1 VFVIFK
7 NELCVHLLGRQG
19 LGTFLPNDVVTRT
32 VLSMEKLVTTEVD
45 GDTNKVAQIDES
57 RIVEKLYLLP
67 DSPIPISSSCF
78 WNSSGRTGRL
88 EISAKSVRV
97 HYP

>member
-7 NELCVHLLGRQG
+7 NEQCVHASLG
-19 LGTFLPNDVVTRT
+19 LGTFLPHDVVTRT

-45 GDTNKVAQIDES
+45 GDTMVAQIDES

-67 DSPIPISSSCF
+67 DSRLSDTDQLVVFLEFF
-78 WNSSGRTGRL
+78 WPNW
-88 EISAKSVRV
+88 EA
-97 HYP
+97 